1 MGAHHLPH
9 AQTHPHAGYHPH
21 GKSGRALELPKALE
35 LPRALVESQ
44 SLEIFK
50 EHADVALWDMV

>member
-9 AQTHPHAGYHPH
+9 AQTPPHLGYHPH
-21 GKSGRALELPKALE
+21 GKSGQALE

-50 EHADVALWDMV
+50 EHADVALWNMV